1 MFGLN
6 RRTRWPASE
15 RRLRER
21 AERVLTLRRS
31 VSVPAA
37 PANAVM
43 LPCRMYYDRCVPTP
57 FRRHQLGLAP
67 CGPNCWSDKEHT
79 NAID

>member
-6 RRTRWPASE
+6 RRTRLPASE

-43 LPCRMYYDRCVPTP
+43 LPCRMYYDRCVDTIPPTP
-57 FRRHQLGLAP
+57 ARAGTVWAELLVGQGAYQ
-67 CGPNCWSDKEHT
+67 CN
-79 NAID
+79 

>member
-21 AERVLTLRRS
+21 AERVSTLRRS
-31 VSVPAA
+31 VNVPRRRQT
-37 PANAVM
+37 
-43 LPCRMYYDRCVPTP
+43 LPHYLVECISRSACADVIPPTP
-57 FRRHQLGLAP
+57 AQAGTVRAELLVGQGAYQ
-67 CGPNCWSDKEHT
+67 CN
-79 NAID
+79 